1 MQCLYRSLKILC
13 LTGTTERVHEI
24 FVQDQ
29 RKQMQRN
36 VKQHMAFC
44 EWQICRSEE
53 TDWARAQNALNQA
66 KKCKLSIG

>member
-1 MQCLYRSLKILC
+1 MQCLYRSFKILC
-13 LTGTTERVHEI
+13 LTGMTQRVHEI

-29 RKQMQRN
+29 HKQMYRN
-36 VKQHMAFC
+36 VKQHIAFC

-53 TDWARAQNALNQA
+53 TDRARASNALNQA